1 MKKQVIFL
9 IGLSA
14 LVSFSC
20 NIDAQLHQIPIA
32 VSGGL
37 NNVTDS
43 ELDPC
48 HLQNASLSGQSH
60 CKLRSFK
67 LKKYSNGHQ
76 SQTNSALYSA
86 F

>member
-1 MKKQVIFL
+1 MKEVIFL

-14 LVSFSC
+14 LVSFS

-43 ELDPC
+43 WLDPC

-67 LKKYSNGHQ
+67 VHI
-76 SQTNSALYSA
+76 

>member
-1 MKKQVIFL
+1 MKQVIFL

-14 LVSFSC
+14 LVSFS
-20 NIDAQLHQIPIA
+20 NIDAQLNQIPIA
-32 VSGGL
+32 VSSGL

-43 ELDPC
+43 WLDPC

-67 LKKYSNGHQ
+67 LKKYCDEHMWYSNQ
-76 SQTNSALYSA
+76 KLKTDSQN
-86 F
+86 